1 MPEKVIEIIDHVIK
15 DLYHEA
21 SFEKNPRRKV
31 AYYTALAKVIPA
43 RVKLMEYPVIKPKG
57 QDKVH
62 VSIET

>member
-31 AYYTALAKVIPA
+31 AYYPALAKVIPA
-43 RVKLMEYPVIKPKG
+43 RVKLMEYPVIKPKSH
-57 QDKVH
+57 Q
-62 VSIET
+62 E